1 MKLTDICEEIIWE
14 GEIDGSEYV
23 GFVINEI
30 FSVRP
35 RRGGLLKQA
44 WRKGA
49 AAITANPG
57 LAALGA
63 LGAVAGYS
71 AYKRNQ
77 RDTIRLFAKNY
88 SERKT
93 YQTIVNDLLKSGYR
107 KVKEKHSGSGY
118 IWELKK
124 K

>member
-1 MKLTDICEEIIWE
+1 MKL
-14 GEIDGSEYV
+14 
-23 GFVINEI
+23 NEI

-35 RRGGLLKQA
+35 RSGGILKQA
-44 WRKGA
+44 FRKGA

-93 YQTIVNDLLKSGYR
+93 YQTIVDDLLKSGYR